1 MMSDNNELPLGDWRN
16 VPRQPEDM
24 PGQLWLFE
32 TESTSRIDGA
42 IASSVRPFIFD
53 FGHRLSTGGKS
64 SQRLLWDL

>member
-1 MMSDNNELPLGDWRN
+1 MSENHELPLGDWRN

-32 TESTSRIDGA
+32 AEARRQIDDSTQAR
-42 IASSVRPFIFD
+42 RQQLIFD
-53 FGHRLSTGGKS
+53 FGHRLSAGAKS